1 MKEGL
6 QMEEILKQ
14 ILEKLNNMETT
25 MNDNFNNLNDR
36 IEMHDKSNKQEF
48 KEINKKLDSITDAVA
63 MTMENVTDLKS
74 KVEKQDVEIRV
85 IKGGR

>member
-1 MKEGL
+1 
-6 QMEEILKQ
+6 MEEILKQ